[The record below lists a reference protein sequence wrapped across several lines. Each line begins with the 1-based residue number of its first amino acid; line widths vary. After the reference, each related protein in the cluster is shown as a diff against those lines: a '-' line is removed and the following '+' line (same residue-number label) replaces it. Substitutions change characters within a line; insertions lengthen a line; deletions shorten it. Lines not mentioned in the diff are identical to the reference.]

1 MLGDVQELEV
11 GSFRL
16 AYCHRGRMLT
26 GPLRLE
32 LLDVGL
38 RHHSAVRQAGEDVDA
53 LAALPGLD
61 QALHAEPALGR
72 GPLHDGAV
80 PLSGLDAL
88 EADRAASVAD
98 ERDLPALQRL

>member
-32 LLDVGL
+32 LLGVGL
-38 RHHSAVRQAGEDVDA
+38 RHNSAVRQAGEDV
-53 LAALPGLD
+53 
-61 QALHAEPALGR
+61 
-72 GPLHDGAV
+72 
-80 PLSGLDAL
+80 DAL

-98 ERDLPALQRL
+98 ERDLPALQRLLGARRSLVCADDQVDVRVPLEHGLRVLE